1 MAPKLAIDTARLA
14 AVPELD
20 RIAADPRC
28 LVGLSRSAIAGLLL
42 RSAVVQS
49 ALTAVLATADSREQP
64 AAIDQDDDRMLTID
78 EAAVM
83 LRRSRQWIYRN
94 KHRLPFVKRLS
105 SKSLLCSESGM
116 KRWLASR
123 KA

>member
-1 MAPKLAIDTARLA
+1 MANSAAIDSARLA

-28 LVGLSRSAIAGLLL
+28 LAGLSKPALVSLLM
-42 RSAVVQS
+42 RAVVAQSAVIA
-49 ALTAVLATADSREQP
+49 ALAAEGLREQP
-64 AAIDQDDDRMLTID
+64 ASTVPEDDRMLTID
-78 EAAVM
+78 EAAVV
-83 LRRSRQWIYRN
+83 LRKSRQWFYR
-94 KHRLPFVKRLS
+94 HESLPFIKRIS
-105 SKSLLCSESGM
+105 RKSLLCSEVGM

>member
-1 MAPKLAIDTARLA
+1 MATISAIDSARLA

-28 LVGLSRSAIAGLLL
+28 LAGLSRSAIAGLLA
-42 RSAVVQS
+42 RSAAVQS
-49 ALTAVLATADSREQP
+49 ALTAALVTEDSSERP
-64 AAIDQDDDRMLTID
+64 AAINQDDDRFLTVD

-105 SKSLLCSESGM
+105 AKSLLCSEAGL
-116 KRWLASR
+116 KQWLASR
-123 KA
+123 KV

>member
-1 MAPKLAIDTARLA
+1 MAKQQLT

-20 RIAADPRC
+20 RIAADPSC
-28 LVGLSRSAIAGLLL
+28 LIGLSRSAIAVLLL

-49 ALTAVLATADSREQP
+49 ALTSAFATEDSREQP
-64 AAIDQDDDRMLTID
+64 AAIVEDNDRLLTVD
-78 EAAVM
+78 EAAVT

-94 KHRLPFVKRLS
+94 QERLPFVKRIS
-105 SKSLLCSESGM
+105 RKSLICSEAGM